1 LQIKD
6 KTELMK
12 RKCELSH
19 EFRLSIDWIHN
30 LVYYNINNKIFI
42 FNMTDRRYEYLV
54 IEEVGYI
61 RDISVNPLASILF
74 YSTKRKIMKA
84 SQDGQNRTQLTS
96 HNINKPNALTI
107 DLVLRKVF
115 WTDYYSNT
123 FSSID
128 FDGNN
133 FMTFGRYK
141 STDFDTFM

>member
-1 LQIKD
+1 
-6 KTELMK
+6 MK

-19 EFRLSIDWIHN
+19 VFRLSIDWIHN

-84 SQDGQNRTQLTS
+84 SQDGSNRTQLRS

-123 FSSID
+123 FSAID

>member
-1 LQIKD
+1 
-6 KTELMK
+6 MK